1 MKRILFLLFT
11 ITQFTIIAQTTISG
25 KVTDSKKQPIL
36 GASVYLDGTYD
47 GTSTNEKGEFS
58 FTTEEKGSQTLVI
71 SFVSYEAYVK
81 TDNVSKFKNLQIKL
95 RDDVNALDAVTINA
109 GTFKAGEKAK
119 VTVLKPLDIVTTA
132 SAVGDVLGALQTL
145 PGTSANPENGRLF
158 VRGGSADET
167 QIFIDGVRVFTP
179 YSPTPNNAPTRG
191 RYSPF
196 LFKGISFS
204 TGGYSAEYGQALSG
218 VLDLTTIDKPDQEK
232 TEVSLMTLGVGI
244 GNTQIWDRNSLSV
257 NASYINLGPY
267 TAAFPDR
274 NKWLKPYQAGSGE
287 MVYRHSFKDDSML
300 KVYGAF
306 SYTDLEVIQD
316 NINFDDGFRFG
327 LNNRNLYINS
337 SYKNKFGNNW
347 RIETGLSFTNDNSEV
362 KIEDDKIDNNENSAH
377 FKVKIKKQ
385 FSSRFRVSFG
395 SEYFITKFDETYN
408 TANNQSFDYGFD
420 NNLFASFVE
429 TDIFFSKN
437 LATKIGVRAE
447 HSDLLNEFTV
457 SPRLSLSYKSGK
469 NSQFSLAY
477 GQFYQNPSNNY
488 LKFNQDFKAENASHL
503 IANYQHTKKDQIFRI
518 EAYYKDYRDLVK
530 FDTQMANFTSNY
542 SNDGTAYAK
551 GIDIFWRQNQKIKN
565 TDYWIS
571 YSFLDTERDFRN
583 YPTAATPNF
592 ASAHN
597 LSVVGKHW
605 IESLK
610 SQVGFAY
617 NFASG
622 RTYTNFNE
630 PEFSNN
636 NESRFLNSKTKPYN
650 SVSLNWAYLIDQQK
664 ILYFSLNNAL
674 GTKNVFGYNYKNT
687 PNMNG
692 NFDRQAIVPNAD
704 SFFFVG
710 FFWTI
715 SDDKKSNNLNNL

>member
-1 MKRILFLLFT
+1 MKRILSILFT
-11 ITQFTIIAQTTISG
+11 ICQISLFAQTTISG
-25 KVTDSKKQPIL
+25 KITDSKNTPIL
-36 GASVYLDGTYD
+36 GANIYLDGTYD
-47 GTSTNEKGEFS
+47 GTSSDEKGEFS
-58 FTTEEKGSQTLVI
+58 FKTTEEGNQTLVI
-71 SFVSYEAYVK
+71 SFISFETYIK
-81 TDNVSKFKNLQIKL
+81 TDDVTKLNNLIIKL
-95 RDDVNALDAVTINA
+95 RDDVNSLDAVVINA
-109 GTFKAGEKAK
+109 GTFRAGEKAK

-145 PGTSANPENGRLF
+145 PGTSAVAEDGRLF
-158 VRGGSADET
+158 VRGGDAEET
-167 QIFIDGVRVFTP
+167 QIFIDGTRVFTP

-204 TGGYSAEYGQALSG
+204 TGGYSAEFGQALSG

-232 TEVSLMTLGVGI
+232 TEISLMTLGVGL
-244 GNTQIWDRNSLSV
+244 GNTQIWGKNSLSL
-257 NASYINLGPY
+257 NASYINSAPY

-274 NKWLKPYQAGSGE
+274 NTWLSPYQASSGE

-300 KVYGAF
+300 KIYGAY
-306 SYTDLEVIQD
+306 SYTDLEVLQD
-316 NINFDDGFRFG
+316 NINFADGFHFG

-347 RIETGLSFTNDNSEV
+347 KIETGLSFTNDNSTV
-362 KIEDDKIDNNENSAH
+362 KIIDDNIDNIENSAH
-377 FKVKIKKQ
+377 FKIKIRKQ
-385 FSSRFRVSFG
+385 FSSRFRINFG
-395 SEYFITKFDETYN
+395 SEYFTTKFDETYKPIN
-408 TANNQSFDYGFD
+408 SQSFDYGFN
-420 NNLFASFVE
+420 NNLFASFAE

-447 HSDLLNEFTV
+447 HSSFSDELTI
-457 SPRLSLSYKSGK
+457 SPRVSLSYKTGE

-477 GQFYQNPSNNY
+477 GEFYQNPSNNY
-488 LKFNQDFKAENASHL
+488 LKFNQDFKSENASHL
-503 IANYQHTKKDQIFRI
+503 IANFQHSKQNQIFRI
-518 EAYYKDYRDLVK
+518 EAYYKDYNNLVK
-530 FDTQMANFTSNY
+530 FDNNQQNLISNQPNFNSNF
-542 SNDGTAYAK
+542 SNKGSGFAK
-551 GIDIFWRQNQKIKN
+551 GIDVFWRQNQKIKN
-565 TDYWIS
+565 TDYWVS
-571 YSFLDTERDFRN
+571 YSFLDTERDYRN

-592 ASAHN
+592 ASTHN
-597 LSVVGKHW
+597 LSVVAKHW

-610 SQVGFAY
+610 SQVGFTY

-622 RTYTNFNE
+622 RTYTNPNE
-630 PEFSNN
+630 TG
-636 NESRFLNSKTKPYN
+636 FLNNKTKNYN

-674 GTKNVFGYNYKNT
+674 GTKNVFGYNYKNE

-692 NFDRQAIVPNAD
+692 NFDRQAIIPNAD